1 MKFIKR
7 HWKKMNLKYLISAVI
22 FLAASA
28 AYAQDS
34 NGNSAGI
41 VIDKIIAKVDNN
53 IVLKSDVE
61 RAYLDYLSNGGKP
74 SERNKCGLLAQ
85 LISGKLMVAKAEI
98 DSVIVT
104 EDIVDRNLEER
115 FRMILSQFGGS
126 EEQLE
131 EYYGKTLE
139 EIKSDVRD
147 QVKEQLTIQRMQNH
161 ITENITVTPA
171 EVKRFFDKIPSDSL
185 PYFSTEV
192 EVAQIVKIPETGEE
206 QKQRAREKLIE
217 LRKRILAGEDF
228 AELAKE
234 YSEGPSAKYG
244 GDLGYASRGAMVPAY
259 EAVALKLKP
268 NELSVPVETKFG
280 LHLIQLLDRRG
291 NEYHSRHI
299 LLMPEPSEED
309 IKRAEDYLDSLKS
322 QINAGKIT
330 FPKAAKEYSE
340 DQQTS
345 GNGGFFADENGGTR
359 ISTDNLDPVVYF
371 TVTDSM
377 QVGEISKPLRYRTD
391 DGKQSVRLLYYKS
404 RVRPHQANL
413 KDDWQKIRNAA
424 LEEKKMRVLNEWFDK
439 AREEVFI
446 NIDDDYS
453 YCNIMR

>member
-268 NELSVPVETKFG
+268 NELSMPVETKFG

>member
-1 MKFIKR
+1 
-7 HWKKMNLKYLISAVI
+7 MNLKYLISAII
-22 FLAASA
+22 FLAAST
-28 AYAQDS
+28 AYAQS
-34 NGNSAGI
+34 ANENSAGI
-41 VIDKIIAKVDNN
+41 VIDKIVAKVDNN

-115 FRMILSQFGGS
+115 FRMILGQFGGS
-126 EEQLE
+126 AEQLE
-131 EYYGKTLE
+131 DYYGKTLD

-147 QVKEQLTIQRMQNH
+147 QVKEQLTVQRMQSH
-161 ITENITVTPA
+161 ITEDVTVTPA
-171 EVKRFFDKIPSDSL
+171 EIKRFFSNIPSDSL

-192 EVAQIVKIPETGEE
+192 EVAQIVKVPETGEE
-206 QKQRAREKLIE
+206 QKQKAREKLIE
-217 LRKRILAGEDF
+217 LRKRVLAGEDF

-244 GDLGYASRGAMVPAY
+244 GDLGYANRGAMVPSY

-268 NELSVPVETKFG
+268 NELSMPVETKFG

-309 IKRAEDYLDSLKS
+309 IKRAENYLDSLKS
-322 QINAGKIT
+322 QINEGKIT

-340 DQQTS
+340 DQETS
-345 GNGGFFADENGGTR
+345 GNGGFFADETGGTR

-377 QVGEISKPLRYRTD
+377 KVGEISKPLRYRTD
-391 DGKQSVRLLYYKS
+391 DGKQAVRILFYKS
-404 RVRPHQANL
+404 RVKPHQANL
-413 KDDWQKIRNAA
+413 KDDWQKIQNAA
-424 LEEKKMRVLNEWFDK
+424 LEEKKMRILNEWFEK

>member
-1 MKFIKR
+1 
-7 HWKKMNLKYLISAVI
+7 MNLKYLISAVI